1 MPFSLPQLTMA
12 DEKPSLLTIPTE
24 TRLMIYDHL
33 IKCTGTVTIFPQYDL
48 AHHVDKQTIRLLH
61 INRQIRLE
69 VQEFFYQNQRFE
81 FRSSQAL
88 RKFIQTI
95 GPYNASIVRHVGF
108 GSHMCR
114 KAIDLFTVEVANA
127 LRDFLKSAERLILT
141 DPSHGFFEKL
151 SYTTADVKPG
161 VKLLALAAASP
172 KLAAVQVYLQRK
184 GFYGGTEIHF
194 VPKEVQGPEVEDDT
208 GRVKIYR
215 RWPGVYARDTGF
227 TTNTMI
233 ELPSKEEMDAAVK
246 TGIEARQSKRKPTPS
261 KVKKRAKRRA
271 RSETARRTVD
281 AQMASSLL

>member
-1 MPFSLPQLTMA
+1 MPFSFPQLTMA
-12 DEKPSLLTIPTE
+12 DEKPSLLTISTE

-69 VQEFFYQNQRFE
+69 VQ
-81 FRSSQAL
+81 
-88 RKFIQTI
+88 
-95 GPYNASIVRHVGF
+95 V
-108 GSHMCR
+108 
-114 KAIDLFTVEVANA
+114 
-127 LRDFLKSAERLILT
+127 
-141 DPSHGFFEKL
+141 
-151 SYTTADVKPG
+151 
-161 VKLLALAAASP
+161 
-172 KLAAVQVYLQRK
+172 
-184 GFYGGTEIHF
+184 
-194 VPKEVQGPEVEDDT
+194 PEVEDDT